1 MIYQLLIVEFILIL
15 IMYILSNRCFI
26 SPAFIAIAL
35 FFLATCCVV
44 YNIEFWNVQY
54 SKKTLWFIT
63 TGFLAMCIPE
73 YKIEYVQI
81 YPSRQL
87 NLIFALL
94 SVVFFGVLLV
104 EILRKG
110 DYSTLGLYAIGAA
123 KSDETQNSVIAR
135 FGISLITGLNLAYL
149 YVFINNV
156 IRCKER
162 VLSNIKYLF
171 PTLMYILCMF
181 ISGNRVFL
189 VKLFAIVFLIYIVMK
204 SDVSP
209 RGRVPVM
216 QVVRKTLFVAV
227 AILAVFY
234 ALRGIT
240 KVNST
245 AATREF
251 SDYITYYIGSPVY
264 MLDKYLQRYSPELN
278 WGAKS
283 LTSLVEMF
291 GIEPEFKNAYIHV
304 GGDSNFAG
312 NEFSWFQRPYSDFG
326 WLGMLVFTF
335 IVFWIFSWNIHIRIN
350 KEKNRR
356 RRKYYILIMAYFFY
370 IPVMS
375 FYYCQM
381 CFAFSI
387 TNIFSVVVAC
397 LLVREFTK
405 RQDEII
411 LKIKEE

>member
-1 MIYQLLIVEFILIL
+1 
-15 IMYILSNRCFI
+15 
-26 SPAFIAIAL
+26 
-35 FFLATCCVV
+35 
-44 YNIEFWNVQY
+44 
-54 SKKTLWFIT
+54 
-63 TGFLAMCIPE
+63 MCIPE
-73 YKIEYVQI
+73 MYILFLDYLSKKRVDNYHQNQYKIEYVQI

-278 WGAKS
+278 WGQKV
-283 LTSLVEMF
+283 L
-291 GIEPEFKNAYIHV
+291 PH
-304 GGDSNFAG
+304 
-312 NEFSWFQRPYSDFG
+312 W
-326 WLGMLVFTF
+326 
-335 IVFWIFSWNIHIRIN
+335 
-350 KEKNRR
+350 
-356 RRKYYILIMAYFFY
+356 
-370 IPVMS
+370 
-375 FYYCQM
+375 
-381 CFAFSI
+381 
-387 TNIFSVVVAC
+387 
-397 LLVREFTK
+397 
-405 RQDEII
+405 
-411 LKIKEE
+411 